1 MKPERP
7 ETPEKPEAPEMPERQ
22 VAEVRRRLAA
32 PPERVFASFAN
43 AAIVTRWL
51 SPSPEVRLTV
61 LQFEFHVGGAYR
73 FAYDVPGV
81 GTMHV
86 NGRYRVID
94 RPSMIVFTWDI
105 EPPDVHA
112 GTQSEVTVTFTRDGT
127 GTVLLIR
134 HARLTMPGA
143 ADRHAEG
150 WRGALDRLTTH
161 LAATEAAT
169 AADND

>member
-1 MKPERP
+1 V
-7 ETPEKPEAPEMPERQ
+7 TPDSLDPQ
-22 VAEVRRRLAA
+22 VAEVRRRLSAS
-32 PPERVFASFAN
+32 PERVFASFAD

-51 SPSPEVRLTV
+51 SPSPEIKLTV
-61 LQFEFHVGGAYR
+61 LQFEFRVGGAYR

-94 RPSMIVFTWDI
+94 RPSKIVFTWDI

-112 GTQSEVTVTFTRDGT
+112 GTQSEVTVTLDAEGT
-127 GTVLLIR
+127 GTMLLIR
-134 HARLTMPGA
+134 HARLTMTGA

-150 WRGALDRLTTH
+150 WRSALDRLTEH
-161 LAATEAAT
+161 LSSVSL
-169 AADND
+169 